1 MPFLNAADIVLTS
14 DNSVTLKNRRAI
26 ERTHE
31 MRAEREQLALQVE
44 PLRRR
49 IKELSQRIAAA
60 EKAAYED

>member
-1 MPFLNAADIVLTS
+1 MAFICDIALTS

-26 ERTHE
+26 ERTKD

-49 IKELSQRIAAA
+49 IKELSIRIAAA